1 MDMTIKKAAAVLAVA
16 LAATSVSEEDMSAAY
31 EAAQQDMRE
40 ECFIDD
46 EEDW

>member
-1 MDMTIKKAAAVLAVA
+1 MDMTIKKAA
-16 LAATSVSEEDMSAAY
+16 EEDMSAAY

-46 EEDW
+46 EEDWQ